1 MSYLGRGL
9 EQVDNISKLDNI
21 TFNGGTTYAL
31 TKDSAAFTPI
41 SSNAILI
48 SIDGVIQQGN
58 FSVSGTNI
66 VFNFSPTSSNTC
78 DFILHYGVGVLTA
91 PSDGSVTASKI
102 GTDAVTTAKIQ
113 NDAVTVDKLNLI
125 STSSVPS
132 LEAKGTSGQT
142 DGYIQLNC
150 EQNSH
155 GIKLKSPPHSAGQSY
170 TLTFPSTAPATDKM
184 LQTNSSGVLSF
195 VDAPG
200 GAFTRIS
207 GAEGTSSVTEVDFD
221 NVFTSTY
228 RQYLITVACQFESNN
243 IHLLL
248 RMRSGGSVDSGS
260 GEYGWIVGGRGVSG
274 TSESG
279 IGNGEGDSSNSYYK
293 VNQWGASDN
302 NTENIFFQIHV
313 RNPLPSTTS
322 NAEGNNVMFQNTA
335 TVWTSDNYMTIQHG
349 GGRKTGGT
357 DNDGIR
363 LYPVSGNFRSYK
375 IDIYGLQAS

>member
-21 TFNGGTTYAL
+21 TFDGSTTYAL

-48 SIDGVIQQGN
+48 SIDGVVQQGN

-78 DFILHYGVGVLTA
+78 NWILHMGTGVAFTPA
-91 PSDGSVTASKI
+91 DSSVTK
-102 GTDAVTTAKIQ
+102 
-113 NDAVTVDKLNLI
+113 DKANFI
-125 STSSVPS
+125 STSSAAG
-132 LEAKGTSGQT
+132 LQIKGDGTT
-142 DGYIQLNC
+142 DGTLQLNC
-150 EQNSH
+150 SQNSH
-155 GIKLKSPPHSAGQSY
+155 GVKIKSPAHSAGQSY
-170 TLTFPSTAPATDKM
+170 TLTLPATAPATDKM

-200 GAFTRIS
+200 GAFTRVGGS
-207 GAEGTSSVTEVDFD
+207 SSTSSTTYIDFD

-228 RQYLITVACQFESNN
+228 TQYLITIACQFINN
-243 IHLLL
+243 DSHLKL
-248 RMRSGGSVDSGS
+248 RMRAGGSTDSGS

-279 IGNGEGDSSNSYYK
+279 IGNGQGNSADDSYQ

-302 NTENIFFQIHV
+302 NTENIFYQIHV

-322 NAEGNNVMFQNTA
+322 NAEGNNVMFQNTC
-335 TVWTSDNYMTIQHG
+335 TLWTSDNYMTIQHG

-363 LYPVSGNFRSYK
+363 FYLTSGNFRTYDV
-375 IDIYGLQAS
+375 DIYGLQGS